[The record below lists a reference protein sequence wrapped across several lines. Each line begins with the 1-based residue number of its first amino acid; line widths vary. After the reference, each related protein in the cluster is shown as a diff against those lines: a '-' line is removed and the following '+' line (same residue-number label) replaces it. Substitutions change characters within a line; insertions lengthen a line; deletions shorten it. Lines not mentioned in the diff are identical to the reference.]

1 MKAQLTLA
9 ILILIIFGCSN
20 KQKVE
25 NSKSDE
31 KESIITEEK
40 VFKQVNDFPKIKDT
54 LQFITDLRQT
64 LEFEVDESPFQK
76 EKEKIT
82 VFKKIKLNGSDKDYF
97 FIEYDYGAGSGASY
111 PWKYQLILT
120 KDGKHIKTLS
130 AQRFEFVEIFKNEN
144 PFLMTVIAT
153 DKGNWGHEFYK
164 ISADTLQNVYEGYF
178 NYSVRTYDAHQDN
191 KIYEPNELKLNVKDF
206 NKDGLNDISFN
217 GKIVLI
223 QGTKYGHWFDSE
235 TINGK
240 TITYSVENPFKK
252 IPIEFIFLYDK
263 QTRKFKAKE
272 NYNDKYKLYE

>member
-1 MKAQLTLA
+1 MKTQLTLA
-9 ILILIIFGCSN
+9 ILILTIFGCSD
-20 KQKVE
+20 KKKVE
-25 NSKSDE
+25 NSESDV

-54 LQFITDLRQT
+54 LQFITDLRQA
-64 LEFEVDESPFQK
+64 LEFEVDESLSQK
-76 EKEKIT
+76 ENEKIT
-82 VFKKIKLNGSDKDYF
+82 VFKKIKLNGSNKDYF
-97 FIEYDYGAGSGASY
+97 FIEYDYGVGSGASY

-120 KDGKHIKTLS
+120 KDGKHLKTLS

-153 DKGNWGHEFYK
+153 DKGNGGHEFYK

-178 NYSVRTYDAHQDN
+178 NYSVKTYDAHQDN

-206 NKDGLNDISFN
+206 NRDGLNDISFN

-223 QGTKYGHWFDSE
+223 QGVKYGHWYDGE

-240 TITYSVENPFKK
+240 KITYSVENPYKK

-263 QTRKFKAKE
+263 HTGQFKAKE